1 MLLLGPVIV
10 APQLRGRRDRARGAA
25 VLFVAAAWL
34 TGTAAPGQFSAGT
47 ELVEVYVS
55 VSDAAGKPVRDLPR
69 EAFTVREDGVVQP
82 VTTFAAGTM
91 ALALGIAIDR
101 SFSMAGRNLAAA
113 KTGARR
119 LLDVLRPGD
128 QTMVVAVG
136 SRVET
141 LMPLSADRQR
151 ARDLV
156 SSLKPW
162 GTSPLGDA
170 TIAAIDRIAEGSG
183 RRALAFFSDGT
194 ERYNEAEHTAVLD
207 RIRRARVIV
216 YPVAIGAA
224 PTPLLMDLAATSG
237 GRSFTARDD
246 KDAERAAE
254 TLAEDLRYQ
263 YLLGYMPARP
273 TSEGAEQWRAIRVTV
288 SRPGVIVRAR
298 EGYVVGARR
307 KEAASGPPVASK
319 PRECHGEGT
328 GNRTEDGGF
337 PAAHGRRRAERG
349 QSSCIARPWPVVAQ

>member
-1 MLLLGPVIV
+1 M
-10 APQLRGRRDRARGAA
+10 
-25 VLFVAAAWL
+25 
-34 TGTAAPGQFSAGT
+34 
-47 ELVEVYVS
+47 S
-55 VSDAAGKPVRDLPR
+55 VSDAAGKPVGISPW

-82 VTTFAAGTM
+82 VTTFAAGHD
-91 ALALGIAIDR
+91 AI
-101 SFSMAGRNLAAA
+101 
-113 KTGARR
+113 
-119 LLDVLRPGD
+119 RPGYRHRSQLQHGGPQFGD
-128 QTMVVAVG
+128 GKDRGTP
-136 SRVET
+136 
-141 LMPLSADRQR
+141 PLGCAAPGRPDDGGGRGQPNRNAGAIVRRSAAR
-151 ARDLV
+151 RDLV

-207 RIRRARVIV
+207 RIRRASVIV

-224 PTPLLMDLAATSG
+224 PTPLLMELAATSG

-254 TLAEDLRYQ
+254 MLADDLRYQ
-263 YLLGYMPARP
+263 YLLGYMPERP
-273 TSEGAEQWRAIRVTV
+273 TGGGSEQWRAIRVTV
-288 SRPGVIVRAR
+288 SRPGVTVRAR
-298 EGYVVGARR
+298 EGYVAGTRR
-307 KEAASGPPVASK
+307 KEAASGQPVASK

-337 PAAHGRRRAERG
+337 SAADGRRSAERG
-349 QSSCIARPWPVVAQ
+349 QSSCIARPRPVVAQ